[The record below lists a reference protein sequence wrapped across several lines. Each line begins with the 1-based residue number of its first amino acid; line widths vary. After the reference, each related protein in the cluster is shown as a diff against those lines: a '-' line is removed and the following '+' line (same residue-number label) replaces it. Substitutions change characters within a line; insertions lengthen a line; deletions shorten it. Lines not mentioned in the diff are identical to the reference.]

1 VSAHTP
7 GPWLHDHREGDN
19 GYFNTEVFSPND
31 SWGVIATLAW
41 VPQPLGNGVTGTYRE
56 ANARL
61 IAAAPDLL
69 SALQGLDEAYCRA
82 GLPLSRSER
91 HEDRTR
97 LIAARAAI
105 AKATGEAA

>member
-1 VSAHTP
+1 MSAHTP

-69 SALQGLDEAYCRA
+69 AALQNLLAEVSEASIVGICHDE
-82 GLPLSRSER
+82 
-91 HEDRTR
+91 
-97 LIAARAAI
+97 RAAFMNARDAV
-105 AKATGEAA
+105 AKATGAAA